1 MLALLSTFTVVVKGK
16 KSHLLVTGLNF
27 LGFSPGVVELSPSG
41 VALVCQVGDPLE
53 LTCSITGEFKRW
65 EFTVVTDSGVS
76 QTFMPD
82 VTPDGVAPPLTV
94 NSTTF
99 TLSRLSAQDSLPL
112 ISRMTINHVSEGLNG
127 VAVSCVD
134 VAASESAATTIQI
147 VDSGG
152 RKSNKVRI
160 FFPAVAAAGHY
171 YRGVCNTPIK
181 RTRFRN
187 PKISRETSGFQLGF
201 QDFR

>member
-53 LTCSITGEFKRW
+53 LTCSITGEF
-65 EFTVVTDSGVS
+65 
-76 QTFMPD
+76 MPD
-82 VTPDGVAPPLTV
+82 VTPDGVAAPLTV

-112 ISRMTINHVSEGLNG
+112 ISRMINIIINHVSEGLNG
-127 VAVSCVD
+127 IAVSCVD

-147 VDSGG
+147 V
-152 RKSNKVRI
+152 
-160 FFPAVAAAGHY
+160 
-171 YRGVCNTPIK
+171 YR
-181 RTRFRN
+181 
-187 PKISRETSGFQLGF
+187 
-201 QDFR
+201 